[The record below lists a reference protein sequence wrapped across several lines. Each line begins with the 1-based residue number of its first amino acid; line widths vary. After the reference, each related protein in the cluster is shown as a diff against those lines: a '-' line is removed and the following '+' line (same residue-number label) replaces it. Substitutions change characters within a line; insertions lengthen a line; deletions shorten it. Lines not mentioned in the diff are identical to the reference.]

1 MIYRNWQGTE
11 IPALGFGTYEL
22 DNEAAAT
29 MVAEAAKIGYRHFD
43 TAQMYHNEEGVGRGL
58 AASGLARDDYF
69 LTTKVWFDKFQ
80 SGDLQTSVVESLRK
94 LDLDHVDLLL
104 LHWPTEDV
112 PLEETI
118 AALNEVKNLGMTR
131 LIGISNFPTALVEKA
146 VECSNI
152 PLAVNQVEYHPYL
165 DQSKVLDCLRA
176 HDMLLTA
183 YCPIARGTV
192 LEDPTLREIGAR
204 YGKSPAQVT
213 LRWLLQQDGVM
224 AIPKSG
230 SPKNAAANF
239 DIFDF
244 ELSANDMATIHALSR
259 PNGRMIDPSFAPKW
273 DDAA

>member
-1 MIYRNWQGTE
+1 MIYRNWQGSK

-22 DNEAAAT
+22 NNDDAAT
-29 MVAEAAKIGYRHFD
+29 MVKEAAKIGYRHFD

-58 AASGLARDDYF
+58 KASGLARDDYF

-104 LHWPTEDV
+104 LHWPTDEI

-118 AALNEVKNLGMTR
+118 AALNEVKNLGMTHM
-131 LIGISNFPTALVEKA
+131 IGISNFPTVLIDKA
-146 VECSNI
+146 INLTDI
-152 PLAVNQVEYHPYL
+152 PLTVNQVEYHPYIS
-165 DQSKVLDCLRA
+165 QAKVLENVRS

-192 LEDPTLREIGAR
+192 LNDPTLQEIGAK
-204 YGKSPAQVT
+204 YGKSGVQVT
-213 LRWLLQQDGVM
+213 LRWLMQQDDVM

-244 ELSANDMATIHALSR
+244 ELSDDDMAKIFTLAN
-259 PNGRMIDPSFAPKW
+259 PEGRLIDPSFAPKW

>member
-1 MIYRNWQGTE
+1 MIYRNWQGIE

-22 DNEAAAT
+22 NNDEAAE
-29 MVAEAAKIGYRHFD
+29 MIAEAARIGYRHFD

-58 AASGLARDDYF
+58 KASGLARDDYF
-69 LTTKVWFDKFQ
+69 VTTKIWYDKFQ
-80 SGDLQTSVVESLRK
+80 SGDLQTSVMESLRK

-104 LHWPTEDV
+104 LHWPNDDV
-112 PLEETI
+112 PLEETM

-131 LIGISNFPTALVEKA
+131 LIGISNFPTALIEKA
-146 VECSNI
+146 VSLTDA
-152 PLAVNQVEYHPYL
+152 PLTVNQVEYHPYL
-165 DQSKVLDCLRA
+165 DQSKVLESVRA

-192 LEDPTLREIGAR
+192 MKDATLKAIGEK
-204 YGKSPAQVT
+204 YGKSPVQVT
-213 LRWLLQQDGVM
+213 LRWLLQQESVM

-244 ELSANDMATIHALSR
+244 ELSENDMDAIHDLAN
-259 PNGRMIDPSFAPKW
+259 PNGRLIDPSFAPKW
-273 DDAA
+273 DKAA

>member
-1 MIYRNWQGTE
+1 MIYRNWQGVE

-22 DNEAAAT
+22 NNDDAAT
-29 MVAEAAKIGYRHFD
+29 MITEAAEIGYRHFD

-58 AASGLARDDYF
+58 KASGLARDDYF
-69 LTTKVWFDKFQ
+69 LTTKIWFDQFQ

-104 LHWPTEDV
+104 LHWPNDDV

-131 LIGISNFPTALVEKA
+131 LIGISNFPTALIEKA
-146 VECSNI
+146 VS
-152 PLAVNQVEYHPYL
+152 LSDAALTVNQVEYHPYL
-165 DQSKVLDCLRA
+165 DQTKVLKSLRDR
-176 HDMLLTA
+176 DMLLTA
-183 YCPIARGTV
+183 YCPIARGKV
-192 LEDPTLREIGAR
+192 LTDPTLIKIGKKHD
-204 YGKSPAQVT
+204 KSPVQVT
-213 LRWLLQQDGVM
+213 LRWLLQQDSVM

-244 ELSANDMATIHALSR
+244 ELSADDMAAISALAK
-259 PNGRMIDPSFAPKW
+259 PDGRLIDPEFAPKW

>member
-1 MIYRNWQGTE
+1 MIYRNWQGVE

-22 DNEAAAT
+22 NNDDAAK

-58 AASGLARDDYF
+58 KASGLARDDYF
-69 LTTKVWFDKFQ
+69 LTTKVWHDKFQ

-104 LHWPTEDV
+104 LHWPTDDV
-112 PLEETI
+112 PLEETM

-131 LIGISNFPTALVEKA
+131 LIGISNFPTALIDKA
-146 VECSNI
+146 VSLTNV
-152 PLAVNQVEYHPYL
+152 PLTVNQVEYHPYL
-165 DQSKVLDCLRA
+165 DQSKVLESLHA

-183 YCPIARGTV
+183 YCPIARGNV
-192 LEDPTLREIGAR
+192 MKDATLKAIGKK
-204 YGKSPAQVT
+204 YGKSAAQVT
-213 LRWLLQQDGVM
+213 LRWLMQQDGVM

-244 ELSANDMATIHALSR
+244 ELSENDMTAIHDLAN
-259 PNGRMIDPSFAPKW
+259 PNGRLIDPSFAPKW
-273 DDAA
+273 DAAA

>member
-1 MIYRNWQGTE
+1 MIYRNWQGVE

-22 DNEAAAT
+22 NNDDAAT
-29 MVAEAAKIGYRHFD
+29 MITEAAKIGYRHFD

-58 AASGLARDDYF
+58 KASGLARDDYF
-69 LTTKVWFDKFQ
+69 LTTKVWFDQFQ

-104 LHWPTEDV
+104 LHWPNDDV
-112 PLEETI
+112 PLAETI

-131 LIGISNFPTALVEKA
+131 MIGISNFPTALIEKA
-146 VECSNI
+146 VS
-152 PLAVNQVEYHPYL
+152 LSDAALTVNQVEYHPYL
-165 DQSKVLDCLRA
+165 DQSKVLKSLRDR
-176 HDMLLTA
+176 DMLLTA
-183 YCPIARGTV
+183 YCPIARGEV
-192 LEDPTLREIGAR
+192 LKDTTLIEIGKKHK
-204 YGKSPAQVT
+204 KSAVQVT

-230 SPKNAAANF
+230 SPKNAATNF

-244 ELSANDMATIHALSR
+244 ELSADDMATISALAK
-259 PNGRMIDPSFAPKW
+259 PDGRLIDPEFAPKW

>member
-1 MIYRNWQGTE
+1 MIYRNWQGSK

-22 DNEAAAT
+22 NNDDAAT
-29 MVAEAAKIGYRHFD
+29 MVNEAAKIGYRHFD

-58 AASGLARDDYF
+58 KASGLARDDYF

-104 LHWPTEDV
+104 LHWPTDEI

-118 AALNEVKNLGMTR
+118 AALNEVKNLGMTHM
-131 LIGISNFPTALVEKA
+131 IGISNFPTVLIDKA
-146 VECSNI
+146 INLTDI
-152 PLAVNQVEYHPYL
+152 PLTVNQVEYHPYIS
-165 DQSKVLDCLRA
+165 QAKVLENVRS

-192 LEDPTLREIGAR
+192 LNDPTLQEIGAK
-204 YGKSPAQVT
+204 YGKSGVQVT
-213 LRWLLQQDGVM
+213 LRWLMQQDGVM

-244 ELSANDMATIHALSR
+244 ELSDDDMAKIFTLAN
-259 PNGRMIDPSFAPKW
+259 PDGRLIDPSFAPKW

>member
-22 DNEAAAT
+22 NNDEAAS

-58 AASGLARDDYF
+58 KASGLARDDYF
-69 LTTKVWFDKFQ
+69 LTTKVWYDKFQ

-94 LDLDHVDLLL
+94 LDLEHVDLLL
-104 LHWPTEDV
+104 LHWPTDEI
-112 PLEETI
+112 PLEETL

-131 LIGISNFPTALVEKA
+131 LIGISNFPTALVDKA
-146 VECSNI
+146 VTLSNL
-152 PLAVNQVEYHPYL
+152 PLTVNQVEYHPYL
-165 DQSKVLDCLRA
+165 DQSKVLENLRA
-176 HDMLLTA
+176 HGMLLTA

-192 LEDPTLREIGAR
+192 LHDPVLKEIGAK
-204 YGKSPAQVT
+204 YGKSGIQIT
-213 LRWLLQQDGVM
+213 LRWLMQQDSVM

-239 DIFDF
+239 NIFDF
-244 ELSANDMATIHALSR
+244 ELSDEDMAAIFTLAN
-259 PNGRMIDPSFAPKW
+259 PEGRLIDPSFAPKW

>member
-1 MIYRNWQGTE
+1 MIYRNWQGVE

-22 DNEAAAT
+22 NNDDAAT
-29 MVAEAAKIGYRHFD
+29 MITEAAKIGYRHFD

-58 AASGLARDDYF
+58 KASGLARDDYF
-69 LTTKVWFDKFQ
+69 LTTKVWFDQFQ

-104 LHWPTEDV
+104 LHWPNDDV

-131 LIGISNFPTALVEKA
+131 LIGISNFPTALIEKA
-146 VECSNI
+146 VS
-152 PLAVNQVEYHPYL
+152 LSDAALTVNQVEYHPYL
-165 DQSKVLDCLRA
+165 DQTKVLKSLRDR
-176 HDMLLTA
+176 DMLLTA
-183 YCPIARGTV
+183 YCPIARGKV
-192 LEDPTLREIGAR
+192 LTDPTLIKLGKKHD
-204 YGKSPAQVT
+204 KSPVQVT
-213 LRWLLQQDGVM
+213 LRWLLQQDSVM

-244 ELSANDMATIHALSR
+244 ELSADDMAAISALAK
-259 PNGRMIDPSFAPKW
+259 PDGRLIDPDFAPTW

>member
-1 MIYRNWQGTE
+1 MIYRNWQGSK

-22 DNEAAAT
+22 NNDDTAT
-29 MVAEAAKIGYRHFD
+29 MVNEAAKIGYRHFD

-58 AASGLARDDYF
+58 KASGLARDDYF

-104 LHWPTEDV
+104 LHWPTDEI
-112 PLEETI
+112 PLDETI

-131 LIGISNFPTALVEKA
+131 LIGISNFPTVLIDKA
-146 VECSNI
+146 INLTDI
-152 PLAVNQVEYHPYL
+152 PLTVNQVEYHPYIS
-165 DQSKVLDCLRA
+165 QAKVLENVRS

-192 LEDPTLREIGAR
+192 LNDPTLQEIGAK
-204 YGKSPAQVT
+204 YGKSAVQVT
-213 LRWLLQQDGVM
+213 LRWLMQQDGVM

-244 ELSANDMATIHALSR
+244 ELSDDDMAKIFTLAN
-259 PNGRMIDPSFAPKW
+259 PEGRLIDPSFAPKW

>member
-1 MIYRNWQGTE
+1 MIYRNWQGVE

-22 DNEAAAT
+22 NNDDAAT
-29 MVAEAAKIGYRHFD
+29 MITEAAKIGYRHFD

-58 AASGLARDDYF
+58 KASGLARDDYF
-69 LTTKVWFDKFQ
+69 LTTKVWFDQFQ

-104 LHWPTEDV
+104 LHWPNDDV

-131 LIGISNFPTALVEKA
+131 LIGISNFPTALIEKA
-146 VECSNI
+146 VS
-152 PLAVNQVEYHPYL
+152 LSDAALTVNQVEYHPYL
-165 DQSKVLDCLRA
+165 DQTKVLKSLRDR
-176 HDMLLTA
+176 DMLLTA
-183 YCPIARGTV
+183 YCPIARGKV
-192 LEDPTLREIGAR
+192 LTDPTLIKIGKKHD
-204 YGKSPAQVT
+204 KSPVQVT

-244 ELSANDMATIHALSR
+244 ELSADDMAAISALAK
-259 PNGRMIDPSFAPKW
+259 PDGRLIDPEFAPKW

>member
-1 MIYRNWQGTE
+1 MIYRKWQDNK

-22 DNEAAAT
+22 DNAQAAK

-43 TAQMYHNEEGVGRGL
+43 TAQMYHNEEGVGQGL
-58 AASGLARDDYF
+58 KESGLKRDEYF
-69 LTTKVWFDKFQ
+69 LTTKVWYDKFQ

-94 LDLDHVDLLL
+94 LDQEHVDLLL
-104 LHWPTEDV
+104 LHWPNEDV
-112 PLEETI
+112 SLEETL

-131 LIGISNFPTALVEKA
+131 LIGISNFPTALIDKA
-146 VECSNI
+146 NELTDI
-152 PLAVNQVEYHPYL
+152 PLTVNQVEYHPYL
-165 DQSKVLDCLRA
+165 DQTKVLENLRG

-183 YCPIARGTV
+183 YCPIARGSV
-192 LEDPTLREIGAR
+192 LKDKTLTEIGKKH
-204 YGKSPAQVT
+204 GKSAVQVT
-213 LRWLLQQDGVM
+213 LRWLLQQDDVM

-244 ELSANDMATIHALSR
+244 ELSEGEMTDISNLAKPD
-259 PNGRMIDPSFAPKW
+259 GRLIDPDFAPKW

>member
-1 MIYRNWQGTE
+1 MIFRNWQGTK

-22 DNEAAAT
+22 DNAAAEH

-58 AASGLARDDYF
+58 KSSGLARDDYF
-69 LTTKVWFDKFQ
+69 LTTKIWPDKFQ

-104 LHWPTEDV
+104 LHWPNDEI
-112 PLEETI
+112 PLRETI

-131 LIGISNFPTALVEKA
+131 LIGISNFPTALIERA
-146 VECSNI
+146 VGHSNL

-165 DQSKVLDCLRA
+165 DQSKVLECVRS

-183 YCPIARGTV
+183 YCPLARAKVMNDETLVAIAKS
-192 LEDPTLREIGAR
+192 

-230 SPKNAAANF
+230 SPKNARANF

-244 ELSANDMATIHALSR
+244 ELSDADMADIHELAK
-259 PNGRMIDPSFAPKW
+259 PDGRLIDPDFAPEW
-273 DDAA
+273 DRAA

>member
-1 MIYRNWQGTE
+1 MIYRNWQGSE

-22 DNEAAAT
+22 NNDDAAT
-29 MVAEAAKIGYRHFD
+29 MITEAAKIGYRHFD
-43 TAQMYHNEEGVGRGL
+43 TAQMYHNEEGVGHGL
-58 AASGLARDDYF
+58 KASGLARDDYF

-104 LHWPTEDV
+104 LHWPTDEI
-112 PLEETI
+112 PLGETL
-118 AALNEVKNLGMTR
+118 AALNEVKNLGMTHM
-131 LIGISNFPTALVEKA
+131 IGISNFPTALIDKA
-146 VECSNI
+146 VSLSDI
-152 PLAVNQVEYHPYL
+152 PLTVNQVEYHPYI
-165 DQSKVLDCLRA
+165 DQSKVHDCLRN

-192 LEDPTLREIGAR
+192 LKDPTLKEIGAK
-204 YGKSPAQVT
+204 YGKSAVQVT

-239 DIFDF
+239 NIFDF
-244 ELSANDMATIHALSR
+244 ELSDDDMAKIFALAN
-259 PNGRMIDPSFAPKW
+259 PDGRLIDPSFAPKW

>member
-1 MIYRNWQGTE
+1 MIYRNWQGVE

-22 DNEAAAT
+22 NNDDAAT
-29 MVAEAAKIGYRHFD
+29 MITEAAKIGYRHFD

-58 AASGLARDDYF
+58 KASGLARDDYF
-69 LTTKVWFDKFQ
+69 LTTKVWFDQFQ

-104 LHWPTEDV
+104 LHWPNDDV

-131 LIGISNFPTALVEKA
+131 LIGISNFPTALIEKA
-146 VECSNI
+146 VS
-152 PLAVNQVEYHPYL
+152 LSDAALTVNQVEYHPYL
-165 DQSKVLDCLRA
+165 DQTKVLKSLRDR
-176 HDMLLTA
+176 DMLLTA
-183 YCPIARGTV
+183 YCPIARGKV
-192 LEDPTLREIGAR
+192 LTDPTLIKIGKKHD
-204 YGKSPAQVT
+204 KSPVQVT
-213 LRWLLQQDGVM
+213 LRWLLQQDSVM

-244 ELSANDMATIHALSR
+244 ELSADDMAAISALAK
-259 PNGRMIDPSFAPKW
+259 PDGRLIDPEFAPKW

>member
-1 MIYRNWQGTE
+1 MIYRNWQGSK

-22 DNEAAAT
+22 NNDDAAT
-29 MVAEAAKIGYRHFD
+29 MVKEAAKIGYRHFD

-58 AASGLARDDYF
+58 KASGLARDDYF

-104 LHWPTEDV
+104 LHWPTDEI

-118 AALNEVKNLGMTR
+118 AALNEVKNLGMTHM
-131 LIGISNFPTALVEKA
+131 IGISNFPTVLIDKA
-146 VECSNI
+146 INLTDI
-152 PLAVNQVEYHPYL
+152 PLTVNQVEYHPYIS
-165 DQSKVLDCLRA
+165 QAKVLENVRS

-192 LEDPTLREIGAR
+192 LNDPTLQEIGAK
-204 YGKSPAQVT
+204 YGKSGVQVT
-213 LRWLLQQDGVM
+213 LHWLMQQDDVM

-244 ELSANDMATIHALSR
+244 ELSDDDMAKIFTLAN
-259 PNGRMIDPSFAPKW
+259 PDGRLIDPSFAPKW

>member
-1 MIYRNWQGTE
+1 MIYRNWQGSK

-22 DNEAAAT
+22 NNDDAAT
-29 MVAEAAKIGYRHFD
+29 MVKEAAKIGYRHFD

-58 AASGLARDDYF
+58 KASGLARDDYF

-104 LHWPTEDV
+104 LHWPTDDV

-131 LIGISNFPTALVEKA
+131 LIGISNFPTALIDKA
-146 VECSNI
+146 INLTDS
-152 PLAVNQVEYHPYL
+152 PLTVNQVEYHPYIS
-165 DQSKVLDCLRA
+165 QAKVLENVRS

-192 LEDPTLREIGAR
+192 LNDPTLKEIGAK
-204 YGKSPAQVT
+204 YGKSGVQVT
-213 LRWLLQQDGVM
+213 LRWLIQQDGVM

-239 DIFDF
+239 NIFDF
-244 ELSANDMATIHALSR
+244 ELSDDDMAKIFALAS
-259 PNGRMIDPSFAPKW
+259 PDGRLIDPSFAPKW

>member
-1 MIYRNWQGTE
+1 MIYRNWQGVE

-22 DNEAAAT
+22 NNDDAAT
-29 MVAEAAKIGYRHFD
+29 MITEAAKIGYRHFD

-58 AASGLARDDYF
+58 KASGLARDDYF
-69 LTTKVWFDKFQ
+69 LTTKVWFDQFQ

-104 LHWPTEDV
+104 LHWPNDDV

-131 LIGISNFPTALVEKA
+131 LIGISNFPTALIEKA
-146 VECSNI
+146 VS
-152 PLAVNQVEYHPYL
+152 LSDAALTVNQVEYHPYL
-165 DQSKVLDCLRA
+165 DQTKVLKSLRDR
-176 HDMLLTA
+176 DMLLTA
-183 YCPIARGTV
+183 YCPIARGKV
-192 LEDPTLREIGAR
+192 LTDPTLIKLGKKHD
-204 YGKSPAQVT
+204 KSPVQVT
-213 LRWLLQQDGVM
+213 LRWLLQQDSVM

-244 ELSANDMATIHALSR
+244 ELSADDMAAISALAK
-259 PNGRMIDPSFAPKW
+259 PDGRLIDPEFAPKW

>member
-22 DNEAAAT
+22 NNDEAAS
-29 MVAEAAKIGYRHFD
+29 MVLEAAKIGYRHFD

-58 AASGLARDDYF
+58 KASGLAREDYF
-69 LTTKVWFDKFQ
+69 LTTKVWYDKFQ

-94 LDLDHVDLLL
+94 LDLEHVDLLL
-104 LHWPTEDV
+104 LHWPTDEI
-112 PLEETI
+112 PLEETL

-131 LIGISNFPTALVEKA
+131 LIGISNFPTALVDKA
-146 VECSNI
+146 VTLSNL
-152 PLAVNQVEYHPYL
+152 PLTVNQVEYHPYL
-165 DQSKVLDCLRA
+165 DQSKVLENLRA
-176 HDMLLTA
+176 HGMLLTA

-192 LEDPTLREIGAR
+192 LHDPVLKEIGAK
-204 YGKSPAQVT
+204 YGKSGIQIT
-213 LRWLLQQDGVM
+213 LRWLMQQNSVM

-239 DIFDF
+239 NIFDF
-244 ELSANDMATIHALSR
+244 ELSDEDMAAIFALAN
-259 PNGRMIDPSFAPKW
+259 PEGRLIDPSFAPKW